1 MQVKP
6 ANPIKAQIGG
16 IKKNYFSV
24 IDMKKDIIYR
34 LIRIFLFSKVLEDFN
49 LYWGKRLRSLF
60 LKRI

>member
-1 MQVKP
+1 MQVNP
-6 ANPIKAQIGG
+6 ENPIKAQIGG

-34 LIRIFLFSKVLEDFN
+34 LIRIFLFFRVLEDFN

>member
-34 LIRIFLFSKVLEDFN
+34 LIRIFLFSRVLEDFN

>member
-1 MQVKP
+1 MQVNP
-6 ANPIKAQIGG
+6 ENPIKAQIGG

-34 LIRIFLFSKVLEDFN
+34 LIRIFLFSRVLEDFN

>member
-34 LIRIFLFSKVLEDFN
+34 LIRIFFIF
-49 LYWGKRLRSLF
+49 
-60 LKRI
+60 

>member
-6 ANPIKAQIGG
+6 ANPIKAQIGS